1 MISDHPTSGA
11 ALRQA
16 AQILAA
22 ASPTPDLD
30 AAVLLGHIL
39 GLARAALLA
48 QYDRR
53 LTAAEWQEF
62 SRLVSR
68 RAELVPVAYLIGERE
83 FFGLP
88 FWVDERVLVPRP
100 DTEILVERAL
110 SWIGGRAGELVVADV
125 GTGSGC
131 IAVALAVAA
140 PRCRIYALDISAGA
154 LEVARQN
161 VVRHHV
167 GPRVSLLASDLLAGL
182 PEPADLVVSNPPYT
196 LLDEIDEGVRRHEPH
211 LALDGGP
218 DGLDVYRRLIPA
230 ALAAL
235 RPRRPGAVLLEIGAW
250 QGAEVVGLARTAAP
264 RAAVELHQ
272 DLAGRDRVV
281 EILVRGGSG

>member
-1 MISDHPTSGA
+1 MISDHPTSGD

-16 AQILAA
+16 AQSLAA

-39 GLARAALLA
+39 GLGRAALLA
-48 QYDRR
+48 QHNRR

-62 SRLVSR
+62 SRLVAR
-68 RAELVPVAYLIGERE
+68 RADLVPVAYLTGERE

-100 DTEILVERAL
+100 DTETLVERAL
-110 SWIGGRAGELVVADV
+110 GWIGGRPGELIVADV

-140 PRCRIYALDISAGA
+140 PNCRIYALDISAGA

-161 VVRHHV
+161 VVRHNV
-167 GPRVSLLASDLLAGL
+167 GQRVSLLPSDLLAEL
-182 PEPADLVVSNPPYT
+182 PEPVDLVVSNPPYT

-218 DGLDVYRRLIPA
+218 DGLDLYRRLIPA

-235 RPRRPGAVLLEIGAW
+235 RPGRPGAVLLEIGAW
-250 QGAEVVGLARTAAP
+250 QGAEVTGLARAAAP
-264 RAAVELHQ
+264 RATVELRQ

-281 EILVRGGSG
+281 EILVRD